1 MSEYLL
7 INIAIIIV
15 PLLLSFEKKLQ
26 FYKQLPYLFY
36 SILIVSTI
44 YIIWDSLAT
53 SRGDW
58 SFNPEYVSD
67 FKLLGLPIEEILFFI
82 TVPYSIIFIYETFRF
97 YFNDKKQNI
106 NSKIFYAAGII
117 LIIAAFIFNELNYT
131 FIVLLY
137 CGLFFLL
144 SPRIDN
150 YIIKSKV
157 FWLTIF
163 ISFIPF
169 LIVNYILTAV
179 PIVTYNNAE
188 IWGER
193 FITIPIEDFFY
204 SFSMISYWLL
214 FYHLFKT
221 RLSGHE

>member
-44 YIIWDSLAT
+44 YIIWDSIAT

-58 SFNPEYVSD
+58 SFNPEYVSG
-67 FKLLGLPIEEILFFI
+67 FKLLGLPFEEILFFI

-97 YFNDKKQNI
+97 YFSDKQQNI
-106 NSKIFYAAGII
+106 NSKIFYSAGII
-117 LIIAAFIFNELNYT
+117 LIIAAFMFMELNYT

-144 SPRIDN
+144 SPWIDN
-150 YIIKSKV
+150 YIIKSRV

-169 LIVNYILTAV
+169 LIVNYILTEV

-221 RLSGHE
+221 KLSDHE

>member
-7 INIAIIIV
+7 INILIIIV

-67 FKLLGLPIEEILFFI
+67 FKLLGLPFEEILFFI

-97 YFNDKKQNI
+97 YFNDKKLNI
-106 NSKIFYAAGII
+106 NSKISYSAGII
-117 LIIAAFIFNELNYT
+117 LILAAFMFMELNYT

-144 SPRIDN
+144 SPWIDN

-193 FITIPIEDFFY
+193 FFTIPIEDFFY
-204 SFSMISYWLL
+204 TFSMISYWLL
-214 FYHLFKT
+214 FYHLFKIK
-221 RLSGHE
+221 LSGHE